1 MDTLLTEIMIFLRE
15 LREIAYKEGRSRR
28 YKNIMNARERSETEV
43 ACGLGAHGHRN
54 GFSLREDERFAEL
67 MAQRQQAIQ

>member
-1 MDTLLTEIMIFLRE
+1 MDTLLTEIMVVLRE

-43 ACGLGAHGHRN
+43 ARGLGAHGHRN
-54 GFSLREDERFAEL
+54 NVSLREDEPFAEL